1 MTDRILIT
9 GRNCDIPRNPFTN
22 IHHLPTRRP
31 SRLITRVWMAGEE
44 AQIPSAEFLSATK
57 PHSGVVPGSTEG
69 GALHLV
75 QTHDH
80 PCQRTSSASLSPEFP
95 SRLEV
100 HWRTCADLALML
112 VAGCL
117 AVAIMTL
124 VLV

>member
-9 GRNCDIPRNPFTN
+9 GRNRDLPRNAFSN
-22 IHHLPTRRP
+22 IHHMPKPRP

-44 AQIPSAEFLSATK
+44 AQIPSAKFLSATK

-75 QTHDH
+75 QTHDYS
-80 PCQRTSSASLSPEFP
+80 CRRTSSLPQSTG
-95 SRLEV
+95 LEV
-100 HWRTCADLALML
+100 HWRACADLALIL

-117 AVAIMTL
+117 AVAIMTM

>member
-9 GRNCDIPRNPFTN
+9 GRNRDLPRNAFSN
-22 IHHLPTRRP
+22 IHHMPKPRP
-31 SRLITRVWMAGEE
+31 SRLITRIWMAGDE

-57 PHSGVVPGSTEG
+57 PHSGMVPGSTEG

-75 QTHDH
+75 QTHNL
-80 PCQRTSSASLSPEFP
+80 CRRTSSLPQSTG
-95 SRLEV
+95 LEV
-100 HWRTCADLALML
+100 HWRTCTDLALML

-117 AVAIMTL
+117 AVGIMTL